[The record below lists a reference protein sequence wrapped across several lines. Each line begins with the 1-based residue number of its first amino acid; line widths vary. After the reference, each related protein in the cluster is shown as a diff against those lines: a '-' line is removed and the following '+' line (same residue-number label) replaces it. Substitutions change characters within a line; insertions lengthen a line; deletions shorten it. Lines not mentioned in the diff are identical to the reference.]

1 MKKLLFSLR
10 ITYAIYITLLIIL
23 CLTGCSSVSK
33 LEKSKLDSSITSDT
47 QVNKKLDET
56 QTDKADLQAESTS
69 NKVTENSENENE
81 ETVISTITYDTSKNT
96 IKETGKPPVASE
108 TTKTTKKVSQKD
120 NKIEENL
127 TGKLNLQVE
136 YNKQLKQSVD
146 SQNSVI
152 NKLKTENES
161 SKKTSNNW
169 WKWLI
174 VGICLPFIVWV
185 PLNWTKIVFPW
196 IKKIFLFVKKII

>member
-1 MKKLLFSLR
+1 MKKLLFSFH
-10 ITYAIYITLLIIL
+10 ITYAIYIAGLIIL

-33 LEKSKLDSSITSDT
+33 LEKSKLDSSITSDA

-56 QTDKADLQAESTS
+56 QTDKADLQAENTS

-81 ETVISTITYDTSKNT
+81 ETVISTVTYDTSKNT

-120 NKIEENL
+120 NKIKENL

-146 SQNSVI
+146 SQSNVI
-152 NKLKTENES
+152 SKLKTENES

-169 WKWLI
+169 WKWFLAGLVLGSGITILI
-174 VGICLPFIVWV
+174 YQMKWSEVVW
-185 PLNWTKIVFPW
+185 NF
-196 IKKIFLFVKKII
+196 IKKVF